1 MKTPMRKIK
10 STRRPVRTSAS
21 LLNVVWFLWKEKKR
35 DAPTAKRKKGNTRSA
50 GVHPCH
56 SACRRGAYTYCQL
69 PGVFTRIM
77 SAMVIPLNTSRA
89 RYLSDCSMNDYFFL
103 ALYLSSASAKS
114 LSSSSVSNI
123 SSGIEDTFPSGPTA
137 TITKLAVNAG
147 NLCSWPTSF

>member
-1 MKTPMRKIK
+1 MKIPMRKIK
-10 STRRPVRTSAS
+10 SIRRPVRMSAF
-21 LLNVVWFLWKEKKR
+21 LLNVVWFLWKEKR
-35 DAPTAKRKKGNTRSA
+35 EMRRRRKEKGEYQSA

-103 ALYLSSASAKS
+103 ALYLSSARAKS
-114 LSSSSVSNI
+114 LSSSSVSNM